1 VPKSSLSRQISVSAL
16 AKRVMPGLSPSLC
29 LTSLWCT
36 ALIFYSVSAAT
47 EDTGGLAEF
56 DGEALRTRIGQYEKV
71 VQEQQQGTSIE
82 NKNKLNFSR

>member
-1 VPKSSLSRQISVSAL
+1 
-16 AKRVMPGLSPSLC
+16 MPGLSLPLSVLLLSGVHSLF
-29 LTSLWCT
+29 
-36 ALIFYSVSAAT
+36 FYSGSAAT

-82 NKNKLNFSR
+82 NINKRNFGH